1 MSPSIS
7 IDSKYSFQFPYRQIR
22 AKLIRTSKS
31 DFQENSNYGNL
42 RFETKSALLYLFV
55 NGFIE
60 LKFYFMF

>member
-42 RFETKSALLYLFV
+42 RFETKISSV
-55 NGFIE
+55 IFICE
-60 LKFYFMF
+60 WIH

>member
-31 DFQENSNYGNL
+31 DFQENSNYGTYAL
-42 RFETKSALLYLFV
+42 RQNQLCYIYL
-55 NGFIE
+55 
-60 LKFYFMF
+60 